1 MVADH
6 HDRMRVAAGV
16 FAWLKAAAQNGMDS
30 NRVKIVC
37 GDDAS
42 GGDLDALTNAQ
53 SRAGD
58 FADEEGLA

>member
-42 GGDLDALTNAQ
+42 GHDLGALANAQ
-53 SRAGD
+53 SRARD
-58 FADEEGLA
+58 FADKEGLT